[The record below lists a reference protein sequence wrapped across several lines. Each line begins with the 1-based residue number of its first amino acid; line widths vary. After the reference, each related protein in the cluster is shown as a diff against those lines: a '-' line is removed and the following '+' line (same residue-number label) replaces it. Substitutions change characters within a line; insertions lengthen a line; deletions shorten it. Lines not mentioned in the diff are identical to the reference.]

1 MSNNYYILP
10 LCPVNSSKCAV
21 RSSQRTWAGGT
32 YNLPMAGAE
41 NYGVIAGYA
50 TGERGA
56 WAAAR
61 EGAAIVVVDAFRAS
75 TTIAVLVRK
84 GVRVISVAS
93 IVEATEYAVADCRI
107 GERGSAKVRGF
118 DFGNSPTEIEAAEL
132 PPVNGSAEHH
142 QR

>member
-10 LCPVNSSKCAV
+10 LCPVNTSKRAV

-50 TGERGA
+50 TGERVA
-56 WAAAR
+56 RAAAR

-93 IVEATEYAVADCRI
+93 NEEAAEYAGADCRV
-107 GERGSAKVRGF
+107 GERGGAKVRGF
-118 DFGNSPTEIEAAEL
+118 NFGNSPTDIEAAEL
-132 PPVNGSAEHH
+132 PPG
-142 QR
+142 QRQC